1 MPSESTPVGQAT
13 TANGVVTPVEGDQKI
28 KGTKQGRRGAV
39 DLSTT
44 SSLEDLQTDEQRRI
58 LDTVAQVRKCGLES
72 ILSLPQLV
80 VCGDQSAGKSSVL
93 EALTEIPFPRS
104 DNLCTRFATEII
116 LRRAPSDSLTI
127 KVIPDDQRPVHEQI
141 KIKAFEESITD
152 FEDLPRIMGLA
163 MKIMGMDPESQSDT
177 PLGAFAR
184 DVLSITIEGPNRPQ
198 LTLVDIPGLIANAT
212 KGVTEADVKMVAE
225 ITDHYISQ
233 PRTICLAVISATNDH
248 ANQPI
253 LTRVRKYDPEGD
265 RTLGI
270 ITKPDRLPPG
280 SGSENAFIS
289 LARNEDVFFKL
300 GWHVLKNRKF
310 EEQDCSLR
318 DRNFAESTFFR
329 TSNFNVLPKESVGI
343 DELRKRL
350 SRLLFE
356 HVKQE
361 LPKLRQ
367 DLENALTE
375 ANTQLDVMGSCRSS
389 PAECKAYLSQLSQ
402 DIYDVSKAAVDGHY
416 EGDYFHG
423 EITDEEFKDED
434 ESPVSISRIRAV
446 VQNLNTEFSETFR
459 RVAHK
464 YHIDLDNDGW
474 SGFDP
479 NCADGLSDRL
489 GKTQITPIRWT
500 KEMAL
505 KWVANVLA
513 RTRGRE
519 LVGNYNPL
527 LVGELFWEQSS
538 KWQLI
543 AVDHIECVAD
553 QCSKFLKTLLHD
565 KCPKDV
571 ESRLWDSKIHDALKE
586 RSRLAS
592 EELAK
597 IMEDIKGYPINYN
610 HYYTDTIKSRR
621 QNRQR
626 IAIKETAEK
635 ASKTTRHPEEV
646 VFESPV
652 VTTTVDIDQFVQTLA
667 EDNDSNM
674 ENFSCEE
681 ALDCLFAIYKV
692 SQKTFIANITTQV
705 IERHIV
711 RGLQNIFSPVVV
723 NAMSDVEVEA
733 IASEPLSAKRQREFL
748 EERIKKLTDGHEIF
762 RGVMGSGGK

>member
-1 MPSESTPVGQAT
+1 MSHAH
-13 TANGVVTPVEGDQKI
+13 
-28 KGTKQGRRGAV
+28 RGAL

-116 LRRAPSDSLTI
+116 LRRAPSDFLTI
-127 KVIPDDQRPVHEQI
+127 KVIPDEQRPVHEQNSI
-141 KIKAFEESITD
+141 KTFEESITNFD
-152 FEDLPRIMGLA
+152 DLPKIMGLA
-163 MKIMGMDPESQSDT
+163 MKVMGMDADSETDT

-184 DVLSITIEGPNRPQ
+184 DVLSITIEGPSRPQ

-212 KGVTEADVKMVAE
+212 KGVTEADVKMVTE

-253 LTRVRKYDPEGD
+253 LTRVKRYDPEGD

-280 SGSENAFIS
+280 SGSEKAFIS

-318 DRNFAESTFFR
+318 ERNYAETAFFR

-343 DELRKRL
+343 DTLRSRL
-350 SRLLFE
+350 SVLLFE

-367 DLENALTE
+367 DLENALNETKY
-375 ANTQLDVMGSCRSS
+375 QLDVMGSRRSS
-389 PAECKAYLSQLSQ
+389 PADCKAYLTQLSL
-402 DIYDVSKAAVDGHY
+402 DIYEVSKAAVDGHY
-416 EGDYFHG
+416 EGEYFHK
-423 EITDEEFKDED
+423 EITDEGFKDGD
-434 ESPVSISRIRAV
+434 DTPVSIARIRAV
-446 VQNLNTEFSETFR
+446 VQNYNSEFSETFR
-459 RVAHK
+459 KVAHK
-464 YHIDLDNDGW
+464 YHIDLDKDGL
-474 SGFDP
+474 SPFDP
-479 NCADGLSDRL
+479 KCADGLGDRF
-489 GKTQITPIRWT
+489 GKAQITPIRWT
-500 KEMAL
+500 KDEAL
-505 KWVANVLA
+505 KWVAHVLA

-538 KWQLI
+538 KWQLLAI
-543 AVDHIECVAD
+543 DHIECVAD
-553 QCSKFLKTLLHD
+553 QCSKFLKMLLHD

-571 ESRLWDSKIHDALKE
+571 ESRLWDTKIHDALKQ
-586 RSRLAS
+586 RSHLAS

-597 IMEDIKGYPINYN
+597 IMEDTKGYPINYN
-610 HYYTDTIKSRR
+610 HYYTDTIKRRR

-635 ASKTTRHPEEV
+635 ASKTTILPEQAGVEN
-646 VFESPV
+646 PA
-652 VTTTVDIDQFVQTLA
+652 VTTAVDIDQLVQSLA
-667 EDNDSNM
+667 ESNEHNM

-711 RGLQNIFSPVVV
+711 RGLEKIFSPVVV
-723 NAMSDVEVEA
+723 NAMSDAEVEA

-748 EERIKKLTDGHEIF
+748 EERIKKLKDGHEIF
-762 RGVMGSGGK
+762 RGVMGSSGK